1 MAVRIGRRI
10 LFGAITVFGV
20 ILLTFVLQYVIPG
33 DPARSIAGPRA
44 SADVLAEIR
53 KQLGLDQSLI
63 VQLGRYL
70 GAVFTG
76 NLGYSYSFDQP
87 VAQVIFE
94 RLPATA
100 WLALVA
106 FAIEVLLGAL
116 WGAWEALRGKRSVL
130 LTTVNVG
137 LLSMPTFAL
146 GYLLLLLFGYVV
158 HWAPIEGG
166 AGWPQVL
173 LPALTL
179 GVLGAPYYATA
190 VRDGMITSLGSP
202 YLRTAVSK
210 GLGRSVILRRHVI
223 RNVTAPIVTLAGMD
237 IALFLSGVVFVEQIF
252 AWPGLGELQVTAFQ
266 NVDRP
271 LLTGTVIVA
280 AVAVVLFGILADGV
294 RALVDPR
301 VRTGE

>member
-1 MAVRIGRRI
+1 MALRIGRRF

-20 ILLTFVLQYVIPG
+20 ILLTFVLQFVVPG

-44 SADVLAEIR
+44 SPEVLEEIR
-53 KQLGLDQSLI
+53 QQLGLDQPLL
-63 VQLGRYL
+63 VQLGNYL

-87 VAQVIFE
+87 VSQVIFE
-94 RLPATA
+94 RLPATV
-100 WLALVA
+100 WLALLA
-106 FAIEVLLGAL
+106 FAIELAIGAV
-116 WGAWEALRGKRSVL
+116 WGSWEAMRGRRSAL

-146 GYLLLLLFGYVV
+146 GFLLLLLFGYVLQ
-158 HWAPIEGG
+158 WAPIEGG
-166 AGWPQVL
+166 TVWANVI

-179 GVLGAPYYATA
+179 GLLGAPYYAAA

-210 GLGRSVILRRHVI
+210 GLTRPVIVRRHMV
-223 RNVTAPIVTLAGMD
+223 RNVTAPIITLAGMD

-252 AWPGLGELQVTAFQ
+252 AWPGLGQLQVVAFQ

-271 LLTGTVIVA
+271 LLTGTVIIA
-280 AVAVVLFGILADGV
+280 AIAVVLFGVLTDGA
-294 RALVDPR
+294 RALIDPR

>member
-1 MAVRIGRRI
+1 MALRIGRRF

-44 SADVLAEIR
+44 SQDVLEEIR
-53 KQLGLDQSLI
+53 TQLGLDQPLI
-63 VQLGRYL
+63 AQLGTYL
-70 GAVFTG
+70 GSVFTG

-100 WLALVA
+100 WLALIA
-106 FAIEVLLGAL
+106 FAIELVLGTL
-116 WGAWEALRGKRSVL
+116 WGTWEALRGKRSVL

-146 GYLLLLLFGYVV
+146 GYLLLLFFGYVLQ
-158 HWAPIEGG
+158 WAPIEGG
-166 AGWPQVL
+166 TGWAQVA

-179 GVLGAPYYATA
+179 GLLGAPYYATA
-190 VRDGMITSLGSP
+190 VRDGMQTSLGSP

-210 GLGRSVILRRHVI
+210 GLSRPVILRRHVV

-252 AWPGLGELQVTAFQ
+252 AWPGLGQLQVIAFE

-280 AVAVVLFGILADGV
+280 AIAVVLFGILTDGV
-294 RALVDPR
+294 RSLVDPR